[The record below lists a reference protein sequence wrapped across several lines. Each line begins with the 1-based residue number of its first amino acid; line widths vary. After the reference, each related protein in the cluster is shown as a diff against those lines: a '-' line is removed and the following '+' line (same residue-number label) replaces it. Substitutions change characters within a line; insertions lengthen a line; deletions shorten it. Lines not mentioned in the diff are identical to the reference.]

1 MKIIDIALDFIFP
14 PQCGICGKIGEGY
27 ICKKCYKE
35 IKKYLYTENN
45 GDIFYL
51 LRYEDVIRTK
61 IIDYKFNDKSY
72 LYNMFCEIFVKNK
85 NACEFLKKY
94 DIIIPVPIHKN
105 RKRKR
110 GYNQSELIAKKLA
123 KYFKIP
129 IYTDVLIK
137 TKNNLMQ
144 SSLNKK
150 GRIKNIQ
157 NAYKIQNME
166 KIKQKSI
173 LILDDIY
180 TTGFTAK
187 ECKKTLQSAGA
198 KQVGIIIIAKD

>member
-1 MKIIDIALDFIFP
+1 
-14 PQCGICGKIGEGY
+14 
-27 ICKKCYKE
+27 
-35 IKKYLYTENN
+35 
-45 GDIFYL
+45 
-51 LRYEDVIRTK
+51 
-61 IIDYKFNDKSY
+61 
-72 LYNMFCEIFVKNK
+72 
-85 NACEFLKKY
+85 
-94 DIIIPVPIHKN
+94 
-105 RKRKR
+105 
-110 GYNQSELIAKKLA
+110 
-123 KYFKIP
+123 
-129 IYTDVLIK
+129 
-137 TKNNLMQ
+137 MQ

-166 KIKQKSI
+166 KIKQKNI